1 MEPSVR
7 VVVTAEPDDFLL
19 AMRAV
24 KAAIDRD
31 EKDTIICYG
40 SHSNCFWV
48 RQVKSGWSVRAET
61 KPRK

>member
-1 MEPSVR
+1 VR
-7 VVVTAEPDDFLL
+7 VIVTADPDDFLL

-40 SHSNCFWV
+40 NDSNHCCFWV
-48 RQVKSGWSVRAET
+48 RRVKSGWSVRAET
-61 KPRK
+61 KPKR